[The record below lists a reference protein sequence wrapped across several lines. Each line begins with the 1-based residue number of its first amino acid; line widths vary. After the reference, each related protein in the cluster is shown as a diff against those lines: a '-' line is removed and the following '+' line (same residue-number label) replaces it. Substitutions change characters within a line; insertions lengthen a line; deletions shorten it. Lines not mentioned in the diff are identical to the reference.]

1 VQLFP
6 YRQETL
12 VSPLSQQALLSRL
25 AQVTRE
31 QAASPQA
38 KGEALPQREGQQVL
52 FNGAIGA
59 ADFRLSQVLRK
70 GDTFLPLLLGR
81 VEATPRGCLLFIRYR
96 LFPSAV
102 FFLLFWT
109 VVLLS
114 FSMFYFFVAQHYA
127 YGALCLALAL
137 GNYVAAVFFFHR
149 QLGRSRQLFQD
160 VINFQER
167 QLD

>member
-1 VQLFP
+1 VKLFP
-6 YRQETL
+6 YHQETL
-12 VSPLSQQALLSRL
+12 VSPLSQQALLSQL
-25 AQVTRE
+25 AQVTRMQVASS
-31 QAASPQA
+31 QAR
-38 KGEALPQREGQQVL
+38 GEELPQMEGKQVV

-81 VEATPRGCLLFIRYR
+81 VEATPRGSLLFIRYR

-102 FFLLFWT
+102 FFLVFWT

-114 FSMFYFFVAQHYA
+114 FSMFYFFVEQHYA
-127 YGALCLALAL
+127 YGALCLALVL
-137 GNYVAAVFFFHR
+137 GNYTAAVFFFHR
-149 QLGRSRQLFQD
+149 QLKRSRQLFQD

>member
-1 VQLFP
+1 MQLFP
-6 YRQETL
+6 YHQETL
-12 VSPLSQQALLSRL
+12 VSPLSQQALLSLL
-25 AQVTRE
+25 AQVTRT
-31 QAASPQA
+31 QVAAPHG
-38 KGEALPQREGQQVL
+38 KGGELPQLEGKQKL
-52 FNGAIGA
+52 FNGSIGT

-102 FFLLFWT
+102 FFLAFWT

-114 FSMFYFFVAQHYA
+114 FSAFYLFVEQQYA
-127 YGALCLALAL
+127 YGALCFALAL
-137 GNYVAAVFFFHR
+137 GNYAAAVFFFQR
-149 QLGRSRQLFQD
+149 QLGRCRQLFQD
-160 VINFQER
+160 VINLQER

>member
-1 VQLFP
+1 VKLFP
-6 YRQETL
+6 YHQETL
-12 VSPLSQQALLSRL
+12 VSPLSQQALLSQL
-25 AQVTRE
+25 AQVTRTQVASS
-31 QAASPQA
+31 QAR
-38 KGEALPQREGQQVL
+38 GEELPQLEGKQVV

-81 VEATPRGCLLFIRYR
+81 VEATPRGSLLFIRYR

-102 FFLLFWT
+102 FFLVFWT
-109 VVLLS
+109 FLLLS
-114 FSMFYFFVAQHYA
+114 FSIFYFFVEQHYA
-127 YGALCLALAL
+127 YGALCLALVL
-137 GNYVAAVFFFHR
+137 GNYTAAVFFFHR
-149 QLGRSRQLFQD
+149 QLKRSRQLFQD

>member
-1 VQLFP
+1 MQLFP

-25 AQVTRE
+25 AQVTRV
-31 QAASPQA
+31 QTTSSQV

-81 VEATPRGCLLFIRYR
+81 VEATPRGSLLFIRYR
-96 LFPSAV
+96 LFSSAV
-102 FFLLFWT
+102 FFLVFWT
-109 VVLLS
+109 AVLLS
-114 FSMFYFFVAQHYA
+114 FSVFYFFVEQQYL
-127 YGALCLALAL
+127 YGGLCLALAL
-137 GNYVAAVFFFHR
+137 GNYAAAVFFFHR
-149 QLGRSRQLFQD
+149 QLRRSRQLFQE

-167 QLD
+167 HPD

>member
-1 VQLFP
+1 MKLFP
-6 YRQETL
+6 YHQETL
-12 VSPLSQQALLSRL
+12 VSPLSQQALLSQL
-25 AQVTRE
+25 AQVTRTQE
-31 QAASPQA
+31 ASSQVR
-38 KGEALPQREGQQVL
+38 GEELPQLEGKHVV
-52 FNGAIGA
+52 FNGAIGV

-81 VEATPRGCLLFIRYR
+81 VEATPRGSLLFIRYR

-102 FFLLFWT
+102 FFLVFWT

-114 FSMFYFFVAQHYA
+114 FSMFYFFLEKHFA

-137 GNYVAAVFFFHR
+137 GNYAAAVFFFHR
-149 QLGRSRQLFQD
+149 QLKRSRQLFQN

>member
-1 VQLFP
+1 MKLFP
-6 YRQETL
+6 YHQETL
-12 VSPLSQQALLSRL
+12 VSPLSQQALLSQL
-25 AQVTRE
+25 AQVTRMQVASS
-31 QAASPQA
+31 QAR
-38 KGEALPQREGQQVL
+38 GEELPQMEGKQVV

-81 VEATPRGCLLFIRYR
+81 VEATPRGSLLFIRYR

-102 FFLLFWT
+102 FFLVFWT
-109 VVLLS
+109 FLLLS
-114 FSMFYFFVAQHYA
+114 FSIFYFFVEQHYA
-127 YGALCLALAL
+127 YGALCLALVL
-137 GNYVAAVFFFHR
+137 GNYTAAVFFFHR
-149 QLGRSRQLFQD
+149 QLKRSRQLFQN

>member
-1 VQLFP
+1 MQLFP
-6 YRQETL
+6 YHQETL
-12 VSPLSQQALLSRL
+12 VSPLSQQALLSQL
-25 AQVTRE
+25 AQVTRT
-31 QAASPQA
+31 QVASSRVR
-38 KGEALPQREGQQVL
+38 GEELPQLEGDEVV
-52 FNGAIGA
+52 FNGAIGV

-81 VEATPRGCLLFIRYR
+81 VEATPRGSLLFIRYR

-102 FFLLFWT
+102 FFLVFWT

-114 FSMFYFFVAQHYA
+114 FSMFYFFLEQHYA

-137 GNYVAAVFFFHR
+137 GNYAAAVFFFHR
-149 QLGRSRQLFQD
+149 QLKRSRQLFQN

>member
-1 VQLFP
+1 MHLFP
-6 YRQETL
+6 YHQETL
-12 VSPLSQQALLSRL
+12 VSPLSQEALLSRL
-25 AQVTRE
+25 AEVTRM
-31 QAASPQA
+31 QTAAQEA
-38 KGEALPQREGQQVL
+38 KGGVLPLLAARQTL
-52 FNGAIGA
+52 FNGTIGA
-59 ADFRLSQVLRK
+59 TGFRLSQVITK
-70 GDTFLPLLLGR
+70 GNTFLPLLLGR

-96 LFPSAV
+96 LFPSALI
-102 FFLLFWT
+102 FMIFWT

-127 YGALCLALAL
+127 YGALCLVLAV
-137 GNYVAAVFFFHR
+137 GNYVSAVFFFHR

>member
-1 VQLFP
+1 MQLFP

-12 VSPLSQQALLSRL
+12 VSPLSREALLSRL
-25 AQVTRE
+25 AEVTRV
-31 QAASPQA
+31 SSTPRQA
-38 KGEALPQREGQQVL
+38 KTDELPLLASKQPL
-52 FNGAIGA
+52 FNGAIGT

-70 GDTFLPLLLGR
+70 GDTFLPLLLGK

-96 LFPSAV
+96 LFPSAL
-102 FFLLFWT
+102 FFLMFWT
-109 VVLLS
+109 TVLLS
-114 FSMFYFFVAQHYA
+114 FSVFYFFVTRHYS
-127 YGALCLALAL
+127 YGALCLALAV
-137 GNYVAAVFFFHR
+137 GNYASAVFFFHR